1 VPSPAPYYVLQ
12 PGESWSTHGICSNYQ
27 TCGGEISCS
36 ATTLNGSHTVWASL
50 PAILFPQNLQLTVTL
65 NGETPTEPTELP
77 VALGAP
83 IVWRY
88 SVTNKTMTALTDVE
102 LYHTRLADVGFDL
115 PIPCPQTTLA
125 VDETMICSVNDV
137 AQAGP
142 VTMAG
147 YVQAQGLGADV
158 VASAISHYFGMEPAT
173 IKGRAFLDLYEID
186 PAQANGIQDPDELG
200 SAVVDVE
207 LYAVGNPVPVAT
219 THTDSSGR
227 YTFGVMPG
235 DYYVR
240 FVQLGTDPAD
250 WLPWSKPNQLLVGG
264 SSNDA
269 LDSDGIPESAQAA
282 KSDPFTVASGA
293 VSSSWDV
300 GLLNSRFE
308 NALYLPM
315 VCH

>member
-1 VPSPAPYYVLQ
+1 
-12 PGESWSTHGICSNYQ
+12 
-27 TCGGEISCS
+27 
-36 ATTLNGSHTVWASL
+36 
-50 PAILFPQNLQLTVTL
+50 
-65 NGETPTEPTELP
+65 
-77 VALGAP
+77 
-83 IVWRY
+83 
-88 SVTNKTMTALTDVE
+88 
-102 LYHTRLADVGFDL
+102 
-115 PIPCPQTTLA
+115 
-125 VDETMICSVNDV
+125 
-137 AQAGP
+137 
-142 VTMAG
+142 
-147 YVQAQGLGADV
+147 
-158 VASAISHYFGMEPAT
+158 
-173 IKGRAFLDLYEID
+173 
-186 PAQANGIQDPDELG
+186 
-200 SAVVDVE
+200 
-207 LYAVGNPVPVAT
+207 
-219 THTDSSGR
+219 
-227 YTFGVMPG
+227 MPG